1 MEYLIIIGISVIT
14 LIILAIIY
22 DVKIS
27 TIKKI
32 KELGFS
38 EELNEITNKLP
49 KNNEV
54 CEEIL
59 KQIGNNRNVKV
70 VQDENKNAKASLY
83 IVLTNTISIANINKT
98 CTRIQTVAHECI
110 HSIQNK
116 KLLIFNFIFSNI
128 YILYFLVISVLTF
141 FNIIQN
147 PVIQVYI
154 LTLFS
159 FIYYKVRSFLETDAM
174 TRAPYVAEEYMKDSK
189 ILEENE
195 IKKIMNSYKIINNL
209 GIKIANFELFAKCIF
224 KIIIYAF
231 ICHLC
236 S

>member
-1 MEYLIIIGISVIT
+1 MGHVVIIAILIITVI
-14 LIILAIIY
+14 LVKIIL
-22 DVKIS
+22 KINLKE
-27 TIKKI
+27 IKQI
-32 KELGFS
+32 AENNKELD
-38 EELNEITNKLP
+38 EIVKKYPSNIEICKSILKKL
-49 KNNEV
+49 NNEKV
-54 CEEIL
+54 RIQEDKEA
-59 KQIGNNRNVKV
+59 NNC
-70 VQDENKNAKASLY
+70 LY
-83 IVLTNTISIANINKT
+83 IAVSDKILIANMRDSF
-98 CTRIQTVAHECI
+98 TRIQTIAHECI

-231 ICHLC
+231 ICFLQ
-236 S
+236 

>member
-1 MEYLIIIGISVIT
+1 MEYLFIIGISIIC

-22 DVKIS
+22 NVRIS

-49 KNNEV
+49 ENVVV

-231 ICHLC
+231 ICFLQ
-236 S
+236 

>member
-1 MEYLIIIGISVIT
+1 MEYLFIIGISIIC

-22 DVKIS
+22 NVRIS

-49 KNNEV
+49 ENAVV

-231 ICHLC
+231 ICFLQ
-236 S
+236 

>member
-1 MEYLIIIGISVIT
+1 MEYLFIIGISIIC

-22 DVKIS
+22 NVRIS

-116 KLLIFNFIFSNI
+116 KLLMFNFIFSNI
-128 YILYFLVISVLTF
+128 YILYFFVISVLTI
-141 FNIIQN
+141 FNKIQN
-147 PVIQVYI
+147 TIIQVYI

-159 FIYYKVRSFLETDAM
+159 FIYYKIRSFLETDAM
-174 TRAPYVAEEYMKDSK
+174 TRAPYVAEEYMKNSK

-195 IKKIMNSYKIINNL
+195 ITKILNSYKIINDL

-231 ICHLC
+231 ICFLQ
-236 S
+236 

>member
-116 KLLIFNFIFSNI
+116 KLLMFNFIFSNI
-128 YILYFLVISVLTF
+128 YILYFFVISVLTI
-141 FNIIQN
+141 FNKIQN
-147 PVIQVYI
+147 TIIQVYI

-174 TRAPYVAEEYMKDSK
+174 TRAPYVAEEYMKNSK

>member
-1 MEYLIIIGISVIT
+1 MEYLFIIGISIIC

-22 DVKIS
+22 NVRIS

-49 KNNEV
+49 ENAVV

-231 ICHLC
+231 ICFLQW
-236 S
+236 